1 MPGRVGS
8 VDNALNGQLQQRPN
22 QVSEDVYG
30 PKTLNNY
37 LNRAAFASP
46 APGTFGN
53 LEYRAVEGPAYWAID
68 IALSRMISLGTTR
81 SLEARLEAFNV
92 TNRFNWGLPAT
103 NLSQSQFGRIT
114 TNGGTPRILQFGIKY
129 GF

>member
-1 MPGRVGS
+1 M
-8 VDNALNGQLQQRPN
+8 L
-22 QVSEDVYG
+22 Y
-30 PKTLNNY
+30 
-37 LNRAAFASP
+37 
-46 APGTFGN
+46 
-53 LEYRAVEGPAYWAID
+53 I
-68 IALSRMISLGTTR
+68 SR
-81 SLEARLEAFNV
+81 EARLEAFNV